1 MTTTENVKPPLC
13 SRCGNRMS
21 VAFVVPHKPGR
32 EPRTHKCPVCGNIE
46 TVEIA
51 KGDQSSALG
60 LLRGTCCG
68 ALAFLCPAV
77 RSHVGSE
84 HDDMASVGIVDAA

>member
-51 KGDQSSALG
+51 
-60 LLRGTCCG
+60 
-68 ALAFLCPAV
+68 V
-77 RSHVGSE
+77 
-84 HDDMASVGIVDAA
+84 